1 MNGWHEFG
9 TKETIRLTFNSSI
22 EINPEVVMCFTG
34 AAANDDVSEV
44 VRMLE
49 EGVPID
55 IVDENGFTALGNA
68 VYNNQTAVIP
78 VLLQRRPDVNQRGGG
93 GLTALHVSAVLNR
106 THITRALLEHGAS
119 TTIKDD
125 RGQTPIDLARQ
136 MNHTEAVLLLQH

>member
-34 AAANDDVSEV
+34 AAANGDVSEV
-44 VRMLE
+44 VQMLE

-55 IVDENGFTALGNA
+55 IVDENGFTALGKA
-68 VYNNQTAVIP
+68 VYNNQTDVIQ